1 MIFCFADDL
10 SGAAE
15 IAGIAWRYGL
25 RTVVQTGAQTHN
37 QADITIIDNNTRSK
51 NQTEAHREFNNC
63 VKFLSNIK
71 ADWFYKKTDSLLR
84 GHVLAELE
92 ILLENFKKKSVLLIP
107 ANPSAGRIIKNGLY
121 YLNEVLLHETSFV
134 FDPEY
139 PRNVS
144 DILSLLGSSEKY
156 KPQFLNM
163 NEKIHAAGI
172 FVGNCED
179 KKDLEYW
186 VLQLNDEIIP
196 AGGSEFFEA
205 VLRLKTNK
213 TEERKE
219 DKFPSLPGGRLVIL
233 GSSSEQSRE
242 NLAMMEEKGICICR
256 LPDSI
261 TSKADLTDGVLQNW
275 ITQIVTALK
284 RTKTVIAAGNQ
295 LLIAEPDFRLILV
308 DFFVKMVKEV
318 YRKIRLQQLVIEGGT
333 TASKIIRSLGIQ
345 RMNPVFEYLMGLVL
359 LRAHGT
365 TDLHV
370 IVKPGSYP
378 WPDKFWSNYS

>member
-1 MIFCFADDL
+1 
-10 SGAAE
+10 
-15 IAGIAWRYGL
+15 
-25 RTVVQTGAQTHN
+25 
-37 QADITIIDNNTRSK
+37 
-51 NQTEAHREFNNC
+51 
-63 VKFLSNIK
+63 
-71 ADWFYKKTDSLLR
+71 LR